1 MNTKW
6 TRVLAVALGLGILI
20 TAAAAQPPATES
32 GQTVLSPGDVKWMPA
47 PPVLPKGVQIA
58 VLTGNPFAEGFSI
71 VRLKIPP
78 HTTFAPHWHPTAEN
92 FSVLRGTFYVGM
104 GDKVDKSKAKALPPM
119 GFASMPAMHHHW
131 VYSGDQEVVIDLS
144 FYGPFQIH
152 YVNPADD
159 PSKQSMA
166 QH

>member
-1 MNTKW
+1 M
-6 TRVLAVALGLGILI
+6 RVHLVAAWMIGMLAPVALAAPPGDGMAI
-20 TAAAAQPPATES
+20 TPA
-32 GQTVLSPGDVKWMPA
+32 DVKWMPA

-78 HTTFAPHWHPTAEN
+78 HTTIAPHWHPTAEN
-92 FSVLRGTFYVGM
+92 FSVLRGTIYVGM
-104 GDKVDKSKAKALPPM
+104 GDKVDKAKATALPPM
-119 GFASMPAMHHHW
+119 GFASMPAQHHHW
-131 VYSGDQEVVIDLS
+131 VYSGDDEVVIDLS

-159 PSKQSMA
+159 PSRGTA